1 MFMKKGNKGVGFFI
15 ILFVYTF
22 IGLAQNDSILFSI
35 TKPLCY
41 GNSNGSISASVSG
54 TNAPYSFLWS
64 NGATTNS
71 ITSLC
76 ATDYT
81 LSVTNSN
88 AVTITSTVSLTQP
101 FQLLPNIT
109 YCGLG
114 CNWGTLTATVCLNSV
129 GGTPP
134 YLFTVIN
141 TNSTTVSV
149 NGSLSNFNCFFVP
162 FGAYNIIMTDSNNC
176 QAPLYGNYIVLDST
190 NCNTTYSSPTCSTCC
205 DGVVQLNFTNPCP
218 TCSSTLYQA
227 GITYTSSTNT
237 FTNVCLGSYTIIATN
252 FNCST
257 VFIDTLHRPTGIHEL
272 IGSKD
277 FELFPNPSNGII
289 KIKYNKDVNRI
300 TIINSLGILIKEIYV
315 ENTTAT
321 SVDLSIFAKGIYL
334 FEFIDKGHRII
345 THKKI
350 VLE

>member
-1 MFMKKGNKGVGFFI
+1 MKKGIKGFEIFI
-15 ILFVYTF
+15 ILCVYTS
-22 IGLAQNDSILFSI
+22 IGFAQNDSIIFSI
-35 TKPLCY
+35 IKPLCY
-41 GNSNGSISASVSG
+41 ANCNGSILASVSG

-71 ITSLC
+71 ITNLC
-76 ATDYT
+76 AVDYT

-88 AVTITSTVSLTQP
+88 SVTITSTVSLNQP
-101 FQLLPNIT
+101 NQFVFYS
-109 YCGLG
+109 YCGLY
-114 CNWGTLTATVCLNSV
+114 CSLATSGTTICVSNV
-129 GGTPP
+129 MGGTPP
-134 YLFTVIN
+134 YSFSLYDINNSPVIQN
-141 TNSTTVSV
+141 FSWCTSV
-149 NGSLSNFNCFFVP
+149 PQGV
-162 FGAYNIIMTDSNNC
+162 YNILATDSNNC
-176 QAPLYGNYIVLDST
+176 QASLYGNYIILDSA
-190 NCNTTYSSPTCSTCC
+190 NYNTTFSSPTCSTCC

-237 FTNVCLGSYTIIATN
+237 FTNVCLGSYTITATN
-252 FNCST
+252 FGCSS
-257 VFIDTLHRPTGIHEL
+257 VIIDTLHRPTGIHEL